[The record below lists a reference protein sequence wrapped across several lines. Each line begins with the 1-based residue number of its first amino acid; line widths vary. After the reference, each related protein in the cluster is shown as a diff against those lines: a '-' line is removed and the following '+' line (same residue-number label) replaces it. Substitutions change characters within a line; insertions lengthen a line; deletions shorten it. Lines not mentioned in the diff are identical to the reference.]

1 MASRRQQTK
10 RGKQKLI
17 LAVGVTALIILIV
30 LIRRTYDFFEKIF
43 SVKGGN

>member
-17 LAVGVTALIILIV
+17 LAVGVTALIIFDRFD
-30 LIRRTYDFFEKIF
+30 RRTYDFFEKIF